1 MNLKEFS
8 TLIGINASTISRALN
23 DYSDISK
30 KTKQTIF
37 NLAKKYK
44 YKANIEAKLIGSISN
59 KSVKKILIA
68 DKISDSS
75 LKIFLTNKI
84 NIDQK
89 FNLTESELIKLINN
103 YDGII
108 VRSSTLITEKII
120 NTSKKLKIIARAGV
134 GVDNVDVNAATSKG
148 IVVMNSPQS
157 TSRTTAEHAIS
168 LLFSLARK
176 IPFAHSSM
184 ISNKW
189 EKEKF
194 KGIEIMGKI
203 IGIIGSGNIGAN
215 VVQIANSLSLK
226 VLVYDPF
233 LSEEKIQ
240 EMGAE
245 KVSMVEL
252 MKVSDFVT
260 LHLPL
265 MESTKNIINYK
276 NMKHMKKTSY
286 IINAARGGLINE
298 KDLFR
303 ALKEKIIAGAALD
316 VFEEEPL
323 INSKLHELDNII
335 LTPHLGA
342 STKEAQDSA
351 SIQIAEQISSFF
363 KNGSII
369 NSVNT
374 SSISGHESKIL
385 KPYLDLSHKLG
396 SFAGQLTENAVKAI
410 TIEYEGTAAMINK
423 DLLTMSL
430 VNSFLSSFINDV
442 NYINALKIAKDRNI
456 RVSVITKDQPSEYNS
471 LIRLVVT
478 TEKRTRSVAG
488 SIFGG
493 ESRIV
498 EVKGIKIDSELGN
511 FNIYITNKDKVGVI
525 NQITNILFKNNI
537 NIATFNLGRLTQDG
551 DAIAI
556 LQTDELSNADVLNK
570 IRRLKNVNQVKSI
583 IF

>member
-1 MNLKEFS
+1 
-8 TLIGINASTISRALN
+8 
-23 DYSDISK
+23 
-30 KTKQTIF
+30 
-37 NLAKKYK
+37 
-44 YKANIEAKLIGSISN
+44 
-59 KSVKKILIA
+59 
-68 DKISDSS
+68 
-75 LKIFLTNKI
+75 
-84 NIDQK
+84 
-89 FNLTESELIKLINN
+89 
-103 YDGII
+103 
-108 VRSSTLITEKII
+108 
-120 NTSKKLKIIARAGV
+120 
-134 GVDNVDVNAATSKG
+134 
-148 IVVMNSPQS
+148 
-157 TSRTTAEHAIS
+157 
-168 LLFSLARK
+168 
-176 IPFAHSSM
+176 
-184 ISNKW
+184 
-189 EKEKF
+189 
-194 KGIEIMGKI
+194 
-203 IGIIGSGNIGAN
+203 
-215 VVQIANSLSLK
+215 
-226 VLVYDPF
+226 
-233 LSEEKIQ
+233 
-240 EMGAE
+240 
-245 KVSMVEL
+245 
-252 MKVSDFVT
+252 
-260 LHLPL
+260 
-265 MESTKNIINYK
+265 
-276 NMKHMKKTSY
+276 MKKTSY